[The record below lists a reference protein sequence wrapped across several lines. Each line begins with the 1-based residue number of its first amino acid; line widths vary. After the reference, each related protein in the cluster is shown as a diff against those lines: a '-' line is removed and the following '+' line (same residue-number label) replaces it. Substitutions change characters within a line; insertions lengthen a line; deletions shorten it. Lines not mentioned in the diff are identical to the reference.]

1 MVPVIVIVSLL
12 TFGLIMVLPGDP
24 AMMMLGDQ
32 VSPTAYQAIREQL
45 GLDRPLPIQYLDWAT
60 HALRGDFGLSLRDR
74 LPIGVAISSHVAPTV
89 ELAALGILIALI
101 VAVPVGIISAL
112 QPGSFIDVLA
122 TVLALSGVAVPHFFL
137 GILLI
142 ELFAASLRLL
152 PPSGY
157 IPPTEDLGAN
167 VRLMVMPAVT
177 LSTGITAVLMRHMR
191 SSVLEVMHQEYVATA
206 RAKGLAPHVVVIGHA
221 LRNALLPVVT
231 ILGLEMGSVIGGV
244 VVLETIFSIPGMGRL
259 IVDSI
264 LFRDY
269 PTVQALVLLL
279 AVTVLVANLLAD
291 LTYGVLD
298 PRVRHGARACLAAWR
313 KLLARV
319 EREQRGV
326 HDVAG
331 VDAGVGVQI
340 GPIARLAEAV
350 HAERNGRLAEDR
362 AEESKGVTCAVQHG
376 DQRRSAFVRVH
387 QVRLEMA
394 NAGRH

>member
-1 MVPVIVIVSLL
+1 MVPVIFIVSLV

-24 AMMMLGDQ
+24 AMMMMGDQ
-32 VSPTAYQAIREQL
+32 TSPTAYQALRQQL
-45 GLDRPLPIQYLDWAT
+45 GLDRPLPIQYLDWAF
-60 HALRGDFGLSLRDR
+60 HALQGQFGVSLRDH
-74 LPIGVAISSHVAPTV
+74 LPIGQAIASHVAPTL
-89 ELAALGILIALI
+89 ELALLGMLIAVL
-101 VAVPVGIISAL
+101 VAVPVGIVSAL
-112 QPGSFIDVLA
+112 KPGSPIDMLA

-157 IPPTEDLGAN
+157 MPPTEDIGAN
-167 VRLMVMPAVT
+167 LRLMLMPALT

-191 SSVLEVMHQEYVATA
+191 SSLLEVLHQEYIGTA
-206 RAKGLAPHVVVIGHA
+206 RAKGLGPPAVVVGHA

-279 AVTVLVANLLAD
+279 AVTVLLANLLAD

-298 PRVRHGARACLAAWR
+298 PRVRHGARA
-313 KLLARV
+313 
-319 EREQRGV
+319 
-326 HDVAG
+326 
-331 VDAGVGVQI
+331 
-340 GPIARLAEAV
+340 
-350 HAERNGRLAEDR
+350 
-362 AEESKGVTCAVQHG
+362 
-376 DQRRSAFVRVH
+376 RS
-387 QVRLEMA
+387 
-394 NAGRH
+394 

>member
-1 MVPVIVIVSLL
+1 LSTYLLRRLVAMIPVVIIVSLF

-24 AMMMLGDQ
+24 ALMMLGEQAGTDR
-32 VSPTAYQAIREQL
+32 TAYNAIRAQL
-45 GLDRPLPIQYLDWAT
+45 GLDRPLPIQYVDWAA
-60 HALRGDFGLSLRDR
+60 HAVRGDFGLSLRDH
-74 LPIGVAISSHVAPTV
+74 LPIGQAIASRVAPTL
-89 ELAALGILIALI
+89 ELAALGIVIAVLIAL
-101 VAVPVGIISAL
+101 PVGIVSAL
-112 QPGSFIDVLA
+112 RPGSFVDMIA

-167 VRLMVMPAVT
+167 LRLMLMPALT

-191 SSVLEVMHQEYVATA
+191 SALLEVMEQEYVITA
-206 RAKGLAPHVVVIGHA
+206 RAKGLRMGAVVVRHA

-269 PTVQALVLLL
+269 PTVQALILLL

-298 PRVRHGARACLAAWR
+298 PRVRHGARA
-313 KLLARV
+313 
-319 EREQRGV
+319 
-326 HDVAG
+326 
-331 VDAGVGVQI
+331 
-340 GPIARLAEAV
+340 
-350 HAERNGRLAEDR
+350 
-362 AEESKGVTCAVQHG
+362 
-376 DQRRSAFVRVH
+376 RS
-387 QVRLEMA
+387 
-394 NAGRH
+394 

>member
-1 MVPVIVIVSLL
+1 MTTYLLRRLGQMVPVLIIVSLL
-12 TFGLIMVLPGDP
+12 AFGLIMVLPGDP
-24 AMMMLGDQ
+24 ALMMLGEQTGNDR
-32 VSPTAYQAIREQL
+32 TAYQAIRTQL
-45 GLDRPLPIQYLDWAT
+45 GLDRPLPIQYLDWAA
-60 HALRGDFGLSLRDR
+60 HAVRGEFGTSLRDR
-74 LPIGVAISSHVAPTV
+74 LPIRQAITSHVAPTL
-89 ELAALGILIALI
+89 ELAVLGMVIAVI
-101 VAVPVGIISAL
+101 VALPVGILSAL
-112 QPGSFIDVLA
+112 KPGSIVDMVA

-167 VRLMVMPAVT
+167 LRLMIMPALT
-177 LSTGITAVLMRHMR
+177 LSTGITAVLMRHTR
-191 SSVLEVMHQEYVATA
+191 SSFLEVMEQEYVVTA
-206 RAKGLAPHVVVIGHA
+206 RAKGLGAQAVVIGHA

-298 PRVRHGARACLAAWR
+298 PRVRHGAR
-313 KLLARV
+313 
-319 EREQRGV
+319 
-326 HDVAG
+326 
-331 VDAGVGVQI
+331 I
-340 GPIARLAEAV
+340 
-350 HAERNGRLAEDR
+350 
-362 AEESKGVTCAVQHG
+362 
-376 DQRRSAFVRVH
+376 SA
-387 QVRLEMA
+387 
-394 NAGRH
+394 

>member
-1 MVPVIVIVSLL
+1 MTTYLLGRLAAMVPVIVIVSLL

-24 AMMMLGDQ
+24 ALMMLGDQ
-32 VSPTAYQAIREQL
+32 TSPTAYEALRQQL
-45 GLDRPLPIQYLDWAT
+45 GLDRPLVIQYLDWAV
-60 HALRGDFGLSLRDR
+60 HALRGEFGVSLRDH
-74 LPIGVAISSHVAPTV
+74 LPIGQAIASHIAPTL
-89 ELAALGILIALI
+89 ELAALGMIIALL

-112 QPGSFIDVLA
+112 KPGSPVDMLA
-122 TVLALSGVAVPHFFL
+122 TLLALSGVAVPHFFL

-167 VRLMVMPAVT
+167 VRLMLMPAVT

-191 SSVLEVMHQEYVATA
+191 SSLLEVLHQEYIGTA
-206 RAKGLAPHVVVIGHA
+206 RAKGLGPWAVVLKHA

-298 PRVRHGARACLAAWR
+298 PRVRHGARA
-313 KLLARV
+313 
-319 EREQRGV
+319 
-326 HDVAG
+326 
-331 VDAGVGVQI
+331 
-340 GPIARLAEAV
+340 
-350 HAERNGRLAEDR
+350 R
-362 AEESKGVTCAVQHG
+362 A
-376 DQRRSAFVRVH
+376 
-387 QVRLEMA
+387 
-394 NAGRH
+394 

>member
-1 MVPVIVIVSLL
+1 VSTYLLRRLVAMIPVIVIVSLF
-12 TFGLIMVLPGDP
+12 TFALIMVLPGDP
-24 AMMMLGDQ
+24 AAMMLGDQ
-32 VSPTAYQAIREQL
+32 AGNNDRTAYNALRAQL
-45 GLDRPLPIQYLDWAT
+45 GLDRPLPIQYVDWAT
-60 HALRGDFGLSLRDR
+60 HALRGDFGLSLRDH
-74 LPIGVAISSHVAPTV
+74 LPIGQAIVSRVAPTL
-89 ELAALGILIALI
+89 ELAGLGIVIAVLIAL
-101 VAVPVGIISAL
+101 PVGIVSAL
-112 QPGSFIDVLA
+112 RPGSFVDMVA

-167 VRLMVMPAVT
+167 LRLMLMPALT

-191 SSVLEVMHQEYVATA
+191 SALLEVMQQEYVITA
-206 RAKGLAPHVVVIGHA
+206 RAKGLGALAVVVRHA

-269 PTVQALVLLL
+269 PTVQALILLL

-298 PRVRHGARACLAAWR
+298 PRVRHGAR
-313 KLLARV
+313 
-319 EREQRGV
+319 
-326 HDVAG
+326 
-331 VDAGVGVQI
+331 VG
-340 GPIARLAEAV
+340 A
-350 HAERNGRLAEDR
+350 
-362 AEESKGVTCAVQHG
+362 
-376 DQRRSAFVRVH
+376 
-387 QVRLEMA
+387 
-394 NAGRH
+394 